1 MERYKITYLDINIS
15 QIKTFIDQS
24 EYEEVKIKK
33 QEVISLL
40 AEENKKPQKNKK
52 LIEELEERYDSVSK
66 ELSRKYGQFFTNKSP
81 LGLALLNNSNLTL
94 PSNQGGSYR
103 IKFQKI

>member
-52 LIEELEERYDSVSK
+52 LIEE
-66 ELSRKYGQFFTNKSP
+66 
-81 LGLALLNNSNLTL
+81 
-94 PSNQGGSYR
+94 
-103 IKFQKI
+103 